1 MIKAEAILPPLF
13 FGGLIMDKSIIEL
26 ARKMTEQLEKFL
38 KACKAEGDI
47 TIDDI
52 LRRLEE

>member
-1 MIKAEAILPPLF
+1 
-13 FGGLIMDKSIIEL
+13 MDKSIIEL

-38 KACKAEGDI
+38 KACKSEGDI